1 MRIGTALLIAWL
13 ANRATAGA
21 QRHDYTGK
29 IKGCSQGATIALTII
44 AGRYS
49 TTSPSNP
56 KASCQT
62 PEPSK

>member
-13 ANRATAGA
+13 AIGAIAGA
-21 QRHDYTGK
+21 QRHDYTSG

-44 AGRYS
+44 AGPLNYVGV
-49 TTSPSNP
+49 NP